1 LAFLVRR
8 LTANPADDTAIHRV
22 LWPVIA
28 AIAGIS
34 SREHTTSVS
43 DAILSHVI
51 EPLLKELDGAAFAA
65 TFTSFLKAMQLGER
79 APVVCGSVVQAFIQL
94 AHKQDGSERGVQ
106 RQRTMQRRV
115 GTVLTALNTFVGS
128 ICTASAATSALRIV
142 NELVVVSGLR
152 CTMNDVS
159 ESLAIVQAIIAMPLR
174 SARADELA
182 DLYCL
187 VCQCLGGTIRRHTG
201 SILDSVSVVVAMLR
215 SLQHAFVTLAHT
227 QALDVADA
235 PWIVAY
241 APLPVR
247 CAEAYSRV
255 LNDLCQARRLDAKSS
270 VTTSGE
276 FVKLTRGTG
285 AANTA
290 SVLTAYVPHILAEY
304 CVIQAGGASVSRS
317 AMGKPSQG
325 VFRGLSWRPTAA
337 VAARSDAGDAKAA
350 IVASPA
356 VREALLS
363 GWYALLDI
371 MTADDR
377 QVLLALLAGQP
388 TTDVQRT
395 SAANWP
401 SVFGPERHD
410 GAHEILKTMYQS
422 YVDFY

>member
-1 LAFLVRR
+1 QASFGQSNKAADSACRKLCTTLYNSLDSSDTSASVLVLEVLHTVALLAQQYTTKLLAQECGKKWVALVTPWISNTAQAIAESLAGNDSPTDDSHATCVIGIYAALQRLHAGFVGDGHHNDDIAASTVALFSGNTQTSRGPVLALAIYAAHASSATVRDAPKVLAFLVRR

-187 VCQCLGGTIRRHTG
+187 
-201 SILDSVSVVVAMLR
+201 
-215 SLQHAFVTLAHT
+215 
-227 QALDVADA
+227 
-235 PWIVAY
+235 
-241 APLPVR
+241 
-247 CAEAYSRV
+247 
-255 LNDLCQARRLDAKSS
+255 
-270 VTTSGE
+270 
-276 FVKLTRGTG
+276 
-285 AANTA
+285 
-290 SVLTAYVPHILAEY
+290 
-304 CVIQAGGASVSRS
+304 
-317 AMGKPSQG
+317 
-325 VFRGLSWRPTAA
+325 
-337 VAARSDAGDAKAA
+337 
-350 IVASPA
+350 
-356 VREALLS
+356 
-363 GWYALLDI
+363 
-371 MTADDR
+371 
-377 QVLLALLAGQP
+377 
-388 TTDVQRT
+388 
-395 SAANWP
+395 
-401 SVFGPERHD
+401 
-410 GAHEILKTMYQS
+410 
-422 YVDFY
+422 